1 MKCPNCGTGIHLET
15 DTCDFFAEEGTYGSP
30 GITIEVGF
38 CPECKKPIVIMKS
51 GKVLDFDSRGNEI
64 LSIDTEQRLY
74 PPQEKPTILDPLIPP
89 KYESLFHESE
99 LVNNI
104 SPRSSATLSRYL
116 LQMLL
121 HEELH
126 IEKRNLE
133 QELDELEKGSE
144 VPSNLITIRADVTL
158 NDIVYVSGEAR
169 SDNLLLCNNTQKLKT
184 VNIHGLKGVDTTPQ
198 MTGYIK
204 NAAWRYENE
213 VRIRT
218 ELPYS
223 VGKEKIMIK
232 IPDYVLSAITVMEG
246 PSFVYKTDDIC
257 KLLHSQYRIAESA
270 FTGLLKYR
278 SLCSLCAHG
287 AFEKK

>member
-1 MKCPNCGTGIHLET
+1 MWGVYGQPET
-15 DTCDFFAEEGTYGSP
+15 DAIRIAIPRAEMLNWIHGTK
-30 GITIEVGF
+30 EVYIWDGA
-38 CPECKKPIVIMKS
+38 PI
-51 GKVLDFDSRGNEI
+51 DS
-64 LSIDTEQRLY
+64 
-74 PPQEKPTILDPLIPP
+74 
-89 KYESLFHESE
+89 
-99 LVNNI
+99 
-104 SPRSSATLSRYL
+104 
-116 LQMLL
+116 
-121 HEELH
+121 
-126 IEKRNLE
+126 
-133 QELDELEKGSE
+133 
-144 VPSNLITIRADVTL
+144 IRADVTL

-213 VRIRT
+213 VRIRA